1 MSEETLFELPAIEE
15 KRAPAPTSPGE
26 ARVLRPVRNQPEWAV
41 LDLESRLPQEHRAR
55 VIWSFLERLDLSAF
69 YAPVKAV
76 ENRPGRPTT
85 DPKALLALWLLA
97 TVDGIGSARRLARLC
112 EEHDAYR
119 WMRGNVPVNYH
130 MLSDFRVAHQEALD
144 GLLTQII
151 GSLMAAGAV
160 LLERVAQ
167 DGMRVRA
174 SAGAASFRGAQGLK
188 RRMEEARAQVERLA
202 QERERPD
209 SGVTRR
215 ERAARERA
223 AREREERVREAL
235 SYLPR
240 AQAKKER
247 QQHTKAK
254 AQRPKVTKARVSTT
268 DPRATVMK
276 MPDGGFRPAC
286 NIELATDSANGI
298 IVGYG
303 RRASGA
309 HGGTTG
315 QADGPAP

>member
-1 MSEETLFELPAIEE
+1 M
-15 KRAPAPTSPGE
+15 
-26 ARVLRPVRNQPEWAV
+26 
-41 LDLESRLPQEHRAR
+41 
-55 VIWSFLERLDLSAF
+55 
-69 YAPVKAV
+69 
-76 ENRPGRPTT
+76 
-85 DPKALLALWLLA
+85 WLLA

-119 WMRGNVPVNYH
+119 WMRGHVPINYH

-160 LLERVAQ
+160 RLERVAQ

-188 RRMEEARAQVERLA
+188 KCMEEVRAQVERLA

-209 SGVTRR
+209 PGVTRR
-215 ERAARERA
+215 ERAARERV

-247 QQHTKAK
+247 QLHTKATD
-254 AQRPKVTKARVSTT
+254 QRPKVTKARVSTT
-268 DPRATVMK
+268 DPPGNGDEDAGWRL
-276 MPDGGFRPAC
+276 PASLQC
-286 NIELATDSANGI
+286 RTGHRLRQRNHRRSRGH

-303 RRASGA
+303 CRASGA
-309 HGGTTG
+309 HGGATV